1 MANDITLNPGTEP
14 VPATTRLVGYQNR
27 TQQPVPEGRRYGV
40 LYVLPKAGK
49 IQEVLALVGQLR
61 ALCDADW
68 MTHGVAE
75 SLAGKRTE
83 VHVKVQQIPNVDL
96 E

>member
-1 MANDITLNPGTEP
+1 MADTTITPGTEV
-14 VPATTRLVGYQNR
+14 VPETTRLVDYQTR

-40 LYVLPKAGK
+40 LYLLPKAGK
-49 IQEVLALVGQLR
+49 SQEVVALVDKIR

-68 MTHGVAE
+68 MTHGVAN
-75 SLAGKRTE
+75 SLDDKRTE
-83 VHVKVQQIPNVDL
+83 VHVKVQQLPNIDP

>member
-1 MANDITLNPGTEP
+1 MANDITLTPTTEP
-14 VPATTRLVGYQNR
+14 VPATTRLRDYQAR

-40 LYVLPKAGK
+40 LYLLPKAGK
-49 IQEVLALVGQLR
+49 SQEVVALVDKIR

-68 MTHGVAE
+68 MTHGVAA
-75 SLAGKRTE
+75 SHGGKRTE
-83 VHVKVQQIPNVDL
+83 VHVKVQQLPNIDP